1 MTLLSPS
8 LNVIFEQVAFL
19 FYIQGALGS
28 NHNPDIGHCEQ
39 CLSWFSFVLQ
49 GKCWNGISKHTTNI
63 FTFIVLNDPTV

>member
-1 MTLLSPS
+1 MALFIPS

-28 NHNPDIGHCEQ
+28 NHNTNTGHYEQ

-49 GKCWNGISKHTTNI
+49 GKSCDSILK
-63 FTFIVLNDPTV
+63 